1 MVTSM
6 VTKDG
11 AWDDKEI
18 VDLKAYRLKGFSITE
33 IAKFLGRSPQGVQ
46 RKIAYLTAAGPVPE
60 LKPMKVGGEEH
71 VSKKNAMACT
81 LHLIDLMRS
90 FRGKTL
96 GQAKAVYAKRHEY
109 EINNGGIIAH
119 DRYGDGND
127 DLDYDFS

>member
-18 VDLKAYRLKGFSITE
+18 ADLKVYRLKGFSITE

-46 RKIAYLTAAGPVPE
+46 RKIQNLTAAGPIPE
-60 LKPMKVGGEEH
+60 LQPMKVGGEEH
-71 VSKKNAMACT
+71 ISKKNAMACT
-81 LHLIDLMRS
+81 MHLIDLMRS

-96 GQAKAVYAKRHEY
+96 GQAKTLYRKRHEY
-109 EINNGGIIAH
+109 EINNGGIITH
-119 DRYGDGND
+119 ERMG
-127 DLDYDFS
+127 F